1 MPLKSRFTNKYFN
14 EPYWG
19 KPLKSQ
25 FTNKYFNGPNRTE
38 QNGLLTWHPT
48 QPVAHLWFDYPKVLP
63 QNFMKK

>member
-38 QNGLLTWHPT
+38 QNGLLT
-48 QPVAHLWFDYPKVLP
+48 
-63 QNFMKK
+63 